1 MSEPV
6 IRTEGLVK
14 QFPVASKTLGE
25 PRKVLHAVTNV
36 SLSVPKGGIFG
47 IVGESGCGK
56 STLGRCLLRLET
68 ITKGSVFFQGRDITN
83 LSGKDLLP
91 LRKNMQMIFQ
101 NPYGSFDPKQ
111 KIGAALT
118 EVATVHKMDAAQ
130 AQEKIHNLLEQ
141 INLPQDA
148 LNRIPSEM
156 SGGQLQRL
164 AIARALAMNPHVML
178 FDEAT
183 SALDPELVRDVL
195 GVMRDLAREGM
206 TMIVVTHEMG
216 FARDVADRVVFM
228 DGGVIVEQ
236 GTPEEVFDHPQHE
249 RTKAFLGNIKDV

>member
-14 QFPVASKTLGE
+14 EFPVASKTLGE

-118 EVATVHKMDAAQ
+118 EVAAVHKMDAAQ

-148 LNRIPSEM
+148 LNRPS
-156 SGGQLQRL
+156 SW
-164 AIARALAMNPHVML
+164 P
-178 FDEAT
+178 T
-183 SALDPELVRDVL
+183 SRSPPWMCRS
-195 GVMRDLAREGM
+195 RR
-206 TMIVVTHEMG
+206 
-216 FARDVADRVVFM
+216 RS
-228 DGGVIVEQ
+228 
-236 GTPEEVFDHPQHE
+236 
-249 RTKAFLGNIKDV
+249 